1 MSGTL
6 FVVSIHLGNINDL
19 TFRANRTLRE
29 CDFIICEEYKVARRL
44 LKQLNIEK
52 ELISLNE
59 HNEKQNAPLI
69 IEQLKNG
76 KSGALISDTGTPIFS
91 DPGHYLINLAIANQ
105 IPISIVPGPDSLIPS
120 LITSGFDISKFYF
133 AGWLSPKKIE
143 RKKELK
149 DLTKIKRTIAIMETP
164 YRLKQL
170 IEDIE
175 EVFGKEIEISLS
187 CDLTTER
194 EKIIRGKLKEIK
206 NEIMNFE
213 YKPEFVLIINN
224 KLD

>member
-6 FVVSIHLGNINDL
+6 FIVSIHLGNINDL

-29 CDFIICEEYKVARRL
+29 CDFIICEEYKVAQRL

-91 DPGHYLINLAIANQ
+91 DPGHYLINLAIVNQ

-120 LITSGFDISKFYF
+120 LITSGFDINKFYF
-133 AGWLSPKKIE
+133 AGWLSPKKTE